1 MRKFVILLTLSAI
14 IYLCCVTTRC
24 ATTQK
29 TSDPAVENTE
39 QPQIKMVEDFDPLL
53 LTDDNFVIEPKF
65 IDQNS
70 GREAR
75 PVRIDSLITVHPDSE
90 QVKIVLVKGYRVQI
104 CSFTNMEDA
113 NEIKREAM
121 LNFEDLNIY
130 SIFDP
135 PRYKIRIGDFEQR
148 RNAET
153 FQDKAISLGF
163 ENAWIV
169 PTLVEKIIKN

>member
-1 MRKFVILLTLSAI
+1 
-14 IYLCCVTTRC
+14 
-24 ATTQK
+24 
-29 TSDPAVENTE
+29 
-39 QPQIKMVEDFDPLL
+39 MVEDFDPLV

-75 PVRIDSLITVHPDSE
+75 PTIIDSLQTVHPDSE
-90 QVKIVLVKGYRVQI
+90 QVKIVFVKGYRVQI
-104 CSFTNMEDA
+104 GSFTNIEDA
-113 NEIKREAM
+113 NEIKRAAM
-121 LNFEDLNIY
+121 LNFEDVNVY
-130 SIFDP
+130 SIFEP
-135 PRYKIRIGDFEQR
+135 PRYKIRVGDFERR

-169 PTLVEKIIKN
+169 PTVVEKKIKN